1 MAEHQGGGR
10 GESAGDKA
18 REEFF
23 SEAQEIVDGLS
34 RDLLALDDVCR
45 RGGSDAELVNDVFRA
60 VHTLK
65 GLSGLFGAAMMSG
78 LSHELENLLDD
89 LRLGRIEL
97 TAQVLDL
104 LFQSVELYGRILT
117 AAKGDGPEPAAEVKA
132 LLAALGQV
140 AQQKGGG
147 GGSVVAQYELDP
159 GLLGVLT
166 EYEEHRLRTNLQAG
180 LSLYRM
186 RVQFQLATIDSALD
200 ELKAKT
206 RPHGEIITFLPTGEG
221 GDAESVELEILVAS
235 REGLST
241 LGVAVASSNVQ
252 IDEVR
257 RREAAPQRQSIPPA
271 GMGHR
276 ASEAPPA
283 MGTIPQHRQ
292 SFPPPGG
299 EGAAP
304 LGLETLET
312 DDYGDGVRTSRPPPA
327 GGLREPSF
335 PPPPINPGG
344 LGGAPPVQ
352 QQQQQRELTLRS
364 VTQTVRVDI
373 RKLDHL
379 MNIVGELAI
388 VRSAVSRLAER
399 VRVDGERST
408 DERHGG
414 ATKSQREEL
423 RELATSLTRLHR
435 SFDRHLSQMQNGILE
450 VRMVP
455 LGQVF
460 DKLARIVRQISREHE
475 KQVNLVVTGAET
487 EIDKLI
493 VEELSDPL
501 MHMMRNAIDHGIED
515 RDERMRVGKP
525 PVGTIALNAF
535 QKGNHVVIEVED
547 DGKGMDPSV
556 ILAAALRKGL
566 VTEAEGREMS
576 TKEILTLVFQ
586 PGFTTKEDVT
596 SLSGRGVGM
605 DIVKTNI
612 AKLGGVVDIT
622 SDVGIGTK
630 MTITLPITLAIISVL
645 IVEVAGRTYC
655 MPLASV
661 EEAIVFEESM
671 VRTFEGREVM
681 TQRGQTLPIARLAK
695 VFQLEGVRAGVW
707 FNEDAK
713 TPVPPPVK
721 ATRPKSY
728 VVIATVAERRV
739 GFVVDRLIGQ
749 QDIVIKA
756 LGKSLKKVRGFAG
769 ATELGDQRVG
779 LVLDAAALI
788 AEVLASPTEQQQQ
801 QQKDA
806 QQQQGTGTGARRLD
820 TSNVDVV
827 TGMGLGHAH
836 RGSLN

>member
-1 MAEHQGGGR
+1 MAEHSGGGGGGR

-97 TAQVLDL
+97 TSQVLDL
-104 LFQSVELYGRILT
+104 LFQSVELYGRILA
-117 AAKGDGPEPAAEVKA
+117 AAKGDAPEPAQEVKA
-132 LLAALGQV
+132 LLASLGQV

-180 LSLYRM
+180 LSLYRL
-186 RVQFQLATIDSALD
+186 RVQFQLSTIDSALD
-200 ELKAKT
+200 DLKSKT

-235 REGLST
+235 RAN
-241 LGVAVASSNVQ
+241 LGVLRGAVAGPNITVE
-252 IDEVR
+252 EVR
-257 RREAAPQRQSIPPA
+257 RRDGAPNPLASIPPPPLQDSPVFADA
-271 GMGHR
+271 GYHG
-276 ASEAPPA
+276 SLSPPTTA
-283 MGTIPQHRQ
+283 
-292 SFPPPGG
+292 GG
-299 EGAAP
+299 DA
-304 LGLETLET
+304 LLEEINAGIT
-312 DDYGDGVRTSRPPPA
+312 RTSAPPPA
-327 GGLREPSF
+327 PSF
-335 PPPPINPGG
+335 PPAAGLHPGTFPPNI
-344 LGGAPPVQ
+344 GAPAMPGAPGVVSGGTSGGGPPGRD
-352 QQQQQRELTLRS
+352 RELTLRS

-388 VRSAVSRLAER
+388 VRGVVARLSER
-399 VRVDGERST
+399 VRLDP
-408 DERHGG
+408 
-414 ATKSQREEL
+414 EL
-423 RELATSLTRLHR
+423 KEIAPDLHRLHR
-435 SFDRHLSQMQNGILE
+435 SFDRHLAQMQNGILE

-460 DKLARIVRQISREHE
+460 DKLARIVRQISREHD
-475 KQVNLVVTGAET
+475 KQVNLVITGAET

-501 MHMMRNAIDHGIED
+501 MHMIRNAIDHGIED
-515 RDERMRVGKP
+515 KDERMRVGKP

-535 QKGNHVVIEVED
+535 QKGNHVVLEIED
-547 DGKGMDPSV
+547 DGKGMDPAV
-556 ILAAALRKGL
+556 IVAAALRRGL
-566 VTEAEGREMS
+566 VTEAEAREMS
-576 TKEILTLVFQ
+576 SKEVLSFVFQ
-586 PGFTTKEDVT
+586 PGFTTRDDVT
-596 SLSGRGVGM
+596 ALSGRGVGM

-612 AKLGGVVDIT
+612 SKLGGVVDI
-622 SDVGIGTK
+622 SSEVGIGTK

-645 IVEVAGRTYC
+645 MLEVAGRTFC

-661 EEAIVFEESM
+661 EEAIVFDDSM
-671 VRTFEGREVM
+671 IKTFEGREVM
-681 TQRGQTLPIARLAK
+681 TQRGATLPIVRLAK
-695 VFQLEGVRAGVW
+695 LFQLEGWRPGVW
-707 FNEDAK
+707 INESAP
-713 TPVPPPVK
+713 TPKPPEVRPGRK
-721 ATRPKSY
+721 AKSY
-728 VVIATVAERRV
+728 CVVATVAERRV
-739 GFVVDRLIGQ
+739 GFIVDKLVGQ

-756 LGKSLKKVRGFAG
+756 LGKSLKKARGLAG

-788 AEVLASPTEQQQQ
+788 NEVLASP
-801 QQKDA
+801 D
-806 QQQQGTGTGARRLD
+806 GR
-820 TSNVDVV
+820 
-827 TGMGLGHAH
+827 HAH
-836 RGSLN
+836 ALEAAGRATPASSDGGLA

>member
-1 MAEHQGGGR
+1 MAENSGGGGR
-10 GESAGDKA
+10 DAGDKA

-34 RDLLALDDVCR
+34 RDLLGLDDVSR

-97 TAQVLDL
+97 TPQVLDL
-104 LFQSVELYGRILT
+104 LFQSVELYGRILS
-117 AAKGDGPEPAAEVKA
+117 ASKGDGPEPAAEVKQ

-235 REGLST
+235 REGLSV
-241 LGVAVASSNVQ
+241 LGAAVAGPNVT
-252 IDEVR
+252 IEEVR
-257 RREAAPQRQSIPPA
+257 RREPKESIRPP
-271 GMGHR
+271 R
-276 ASEAPPA
+276 FSEAPPPVKMPSLA
-283 MGTIPQHRQ
+283 
-292 SFPPPGG
+292 PPPT
-299 EGAAP
+299 AALP
-304 LGLETLET
+304 PEET
-312 DDYGDGVRTSRPPPA
+312 RTSMPPPA
-327 GGLREPSF
+327 QPSV
-335 PPPPINPGG
+335 PPPPSI
-344 LGGAPPVQ
+344 PPPREPPREVP
-352 QQQQQRELTLRS
+352 RELTLRS

-388 VRSAVSRLAER
+388 VRSAVSRLTERIRQDAEM
-399 VRVDGERST
+399 
-408 DERHGG
+408 
-414 ATKSQREEL
+414 

-435 SFDRHLSQMQNGILE
+435 SFDRHLSQMQSGILE

-460 DKLARIVRQISREHE
+460 DKLARIVRQISREHD

-547 DGKGMDPSV
+547 DGKGMDPAV
-556 ILAAALRKGL
+556 ILAAAQKRGL
-566 VTEAEGREMS
+566 VTEAEAREMS
-576 TKEILTLVFQ
+576 EKEVLAFVFE
-586 PGFTTKEDVT
+586 PGFTTRDEAT

-605 DIVKTNI
+605 DIVQTNI
-612 AKLGGVVDIT
+612 AKLGGVVDIS

-630 MTITLPITLAIISVL
+630 ITITLPITLAIISVL
-645 IVEVAGRTYC
+645 VVEVAGRTYC
-655 MPLASV
+655 VPLASV
-661 EEAIVFEESM
+661 EEAIVFDESQ

-681 TQRGQTLPIARLAK
+681 TQRGQTLPLARLAK
-695 VFQLEGVRAGVW
+695 LFQLEGVRPGVY

-713 TPVPPPVK
+713 TPIPPPMRP
-721 ATRPKSY
+721 TRPKSY
-728 VVIATVAERRV
+728 VVIATVADRRV
-739 GFVVDRLIGQ
+739 GFLVDRLVGQ

-756 LGKSLKKVRGFAG
+756 LGKTLKKVRGFAG

-788 AEVLASPTEQQQQ
+788 AEVLATEAPRAV
-801 QQKDA
+801 DA
-806 QQQQGTGTGARRLD
+806 GAL
-820 TSNVDVV
+820 
-827 TGMGLGHAH
+827 A
-836 RGSLN
+836 

>member
-1 MAEHQGGGR
+1 MAEHGGGGR
-10 GESAGDKA
+10 GGDAGDKA

-34 RDLLALDDVCR
+34 RDLLALDDVSR
-45 RGGSDAELVNDVFRA
+45 RGGTDAELVNDVFRA

-97 TAQVLDL
+97 TSQVLDL
-104 LFQSVELYGRILT
+104 LFQSVELYGRILA
-117 AAKGDGPEPAAEVKA
+117 AAKGDAPEPAQEVKA
-132 LLAALGQV
+132 LLSALGQV

-166 EYEEHRLRTNLQAG
+166 EYEEHRLRTNLQQG
-180 LSLYRM
+180 LLLYRL

-235 REGLST
+235 RANITT
-241 LGVAVASSNVQ
+241 LRGAIAGPNVS
-252 IDEVR
+252 IEEVR
-257 RREAAPQRQSIPPA
+257 RRDAAPLPSIPPPR
-271 GMGHR
+271 HV
-276 ASEAPPA
+276 SEAPPA
-283 MGTIPQHRQ
+283 SYTPPTTAAGNQGAL
-292 SFPPPGG
+292 PPPTGPG
-299 EGAAP
+299 PGFNMTIDERDLRDARGTSIPPPPMPPPPAAP
-304 LGLETLET
+304 SFAPGQAPP
-312 DDYGDGVRTSRPPPA
+312 GVASALPPPA
-327 GGLREPSF
+327 GGMHPAGASGAM
-335 PPPPINPGG
+335 PAV
-344 LGGAPPVQ
+344 GAP
-352 QQQQQRELTLRS
+352 QQQQREMTLRS

-379 MNIVGELAI
+379 MNIVGELAL
-388 VRSAVSRLAER
+388 VRSVMAKLEGR
-399 VRVDGERST
+399 VRLDPEMREFAT
-408 DERHGG
+408 D
-414 ATKSQREEL
+414 L
-423 RELATSLTRLHR
+423 NRLHR
-435 SFDRHLSQMQNGILE
+435 SFDRHLAQMQNGILE

-460 DKLARIVRQISREHE
+460 DKLARIVRQISREND
-475 KQVNLVVTGAET
+475 KQVNLVITGAET

-547 DGKGMDPSV
+547 DGKGMDPAV
-556 ILAAALRKGL
+556 IVAAAIRKNIISE
-566 VTEAEGREMS
+566 TEARDMS
-576 TKEILTLVFQ
+576 AKEVLALVFQ
-586 PGFTTKEDVT
+586 PGFTTREDVT

-645 IVEVAGRTYC
+645 IVEVAGRTFC

-671 VRTFEGREVM
+671 IRTFEGREVM
-681 TQRGQTLPIARLAK
+681 TQRGATLPIARLAK
-695 VFQLEGVRAGVW
+695 LFQLEGWKPGVW
-707 FNEDAK
+707 VNEEAK
-713 TPVPPPVK
+713 TPKPPK
-721 ATRPKSY
+721 ARTGRSKSY
-728 VVIATVAERRV
+728 VVIATVADRRV

-756 LGKSLKKVRGFAG
+756 LGRSLKNARGFAG

-788 AEVLASPTEQQQQ
+788 AEVLGSGGEKRLVAEAS
-801 QQKDA
+801 A
-806 QQQQGTGTGARRLD
+806 
-820 TSNVDVV
+820 
-827 TGMGLGHAH
+827 
-836 RGSLN
+836 

>member
-1 MAEHQGGGR
+1 MAEHSGGGR
-10 GESAGDKA
+10 GDSAGDKA

-34 RDLLALDDVCR
+34 RDLLALDEVSR

-104 LFQSVELYGRILT
+104 LFQSVELYGRILA
-117 AAKGDGPEPAAEVKA
+117 AAKGDGPEPGAEVKA
-132 LLAALGQV
+132 LLAALGHV
-140 AQQKGGG
+140 AQQKGG

-180 LSLYRM
+180 LFLYRI

-235 REGLST
+235 REGLSV
-241 LGVAVASSNVQ
+241 LGAAVAAANVT
-252 IDEVR
+252 IEEVR
-257 RREAAPQRQSIPPA
+257 RRDA
-271 GMGHR
+271 
-276 ASEAPPA
+276 APPA
-283 MGTIPQHRQ
+283 PRESLRPPRIPDAELTPLPF
-292 SFPPPGG
+292 SSSSGFPGSPLTPADEA
-299 EGAAP
+299 EGI
-304 LGLETLET
+304 
-312 DDYGDGVRTSRPPPA
+312 RTSRPPPIPT
-327 GGLREPSF
+327 GLPGMPSL
-335 PPPPINPGG
+335 PPPPPSSPNASGQ
-344 LGGAPPVQ
+344 AQ
-352 QQQQQRELTLRS
+352 RDQQQRELTLRS

-373 RKLDHL
+373 RKLDRL

-388 VRSAVSRLAER
+388 VRSSISRLTER
-399 VRVDGERST
+399 VRLAATLASGRKSDG
-408 DERHGG
+408 
-414 ATKSQREEL
+414 AAREGEM
-423 RELATSLTRLHR
+423 RELATTLTRLHR
-435 SFDRHLSQMQNGILE
+435 SFERHLAQMQNGILE

-460 DKLARIVRQISREHE
+460 DKLARIVRQISREHD
-475 KQVNLVVTGAET
+475 KQVNLVITGAET

-501 MHMMRNAIDHGIED
+501 MHMIRNAIDHGIED
-515 RDERMRVGKP
+515 RDERMIVQKP

-535 QKGNHVVIEVED
+535 QKGNHVVLEVED
-547 DGKGMDPSV
+547 DGKGMNPAV
-556 ILAAALRKGL
+556 ILAAALKRGL
-566 VTEAEGREMS
+566 VNEAEAREMS
-576 TKEILTLVFQ
+576 PKDILSLVFE
-586 PGFTTKEDVT
+586 PGFTTKDEAT

-605 DIVKTNI
+605 DVVKTNI
-612 AKLGGVVDIT
+612 AQLGGVVDIT
-622 SDVGIGTK
+622 SEVGIGTK

-645 IVEVAGRTYC
+645 IVEVAGRTFC
-655 MPLASV
+655 MPLANV
-661 EEAIVFEESM
+661 EEAIVFDDSM

-681 TQRGQTLPIARLAK
+681 TQRGATLPIARLAK
-695 VFQLEGVRAGVW
+695 VFHLEGHRAGVW

-713 TPVPPPVK
+713 TPVPPSVWSGGTIGKPN
-721 ATRPKSY
+721 RPKSF
-728 VVIATVAERRV
+728 VVIVAVANRRV
-739 GFVVDRLIGQ
+739 GFVVDRLVGQ

-756 LGKSLKKVRGFAG
+756 LGRTLKRVRGFAG

-788 AEVLASPTEQQQQ
+788 AEVLATPGEVAR
-801 QQKDA
+801 A
-806 QQQQGTGTGARRLD
+806 QPAP
-820 TSNVDVV
+820 VHV
-827 TGMGLGHAH
+827 TGDAGGLA
-836 RGSLN
+836 

>member
-1 MAEHQGGGR
+1 MAENVGGGGGR

-97 TAQVLDL
+97 TSQVLDL
-104 LFQSVELYGRILT
+104 LFQSVELYGRILA
-117 AAKGDGPEPAAEVKA
+117 AAKGDAPEPAPEVKA

-200 ELKAKT
+200 DLKAKT

-235 REGLST
+235 RAN
-241 LGVAVASSNVQ
+241 LGVLRGAVAGPNISVE
-252 IDEVR
+252 EVR
-257 RREAAPQRQSIPPA
+257 RRDGASNPLASIPPPPLDDRSRERDQTDPYGGVSMSPPTTSGGDALLDEINAA
-271 GMGHR
+271 G
-276 ASEAPPA
+276 A
-283 MGTIPQHRQ
+283 
-292 SFPPPGG
+292 
-299 EGAAP
+299 GA
-304 LGLETLET
+304 T
-312 DDYGDGVRTSRPPPA
+312 RTSAPPPA
-327 GGLREPSF
+327 PSF
-335 PPPPINPGG
+335 PPGPGG
-344 LGGAPPVQ
+344 QLGTFPPGGIPGMPVPGIAAGGAGAAAQ
-352 QQQQQRELTLRS
+352 GASGGSGATQRELTLRS

-388 VRSAVSRLAER
+388 VRGVVARLSER
-399 VRVDGERST
+399 VRLDPDLKEIAP
-408 DERHGG
+408 DLH
-414 ATKSQREEL
+414 
-423 RELATSLTRLHR
+423 RLHR
-435 SFDRHLSQMQNGILE
+435 SFDRHLAQMQNGILE

-460 DKLARIVRQISREHE
+460 DKLARIVRQISREHD
-475 KQVNLVVTGAET
+475 KQVNLVITGAET

-501 MHMMRNAIDHGIED
+501 MHMIRNAIDHGIED
-515 RDERMRVGKP
+515 KDERMRVGKP
-525 PVGTIALNAF
+525 AVGTIALNAF
-535 QKGNHVVIEVED
+535 QKGNHVVLEIED
-547 DGKGMDPSV
+547 DGKGMDPKV
-556 ILAAALRKGL
+556 ILAAALRRGL
-566 VTEAEGREMS
+566 VTESEAREMS
-576 TKEILTLVFQ
+576 DKEVLTLVFQ
-586 PGFTTKEDVT
+586 PGFTTRDDVT
-596 SLSGRGVGM
+596 ALSGRGVGM

-612 AKLGGVVDIT
+612 SKLGGVVDI
-622 SDVGIGTK
+622 SSEVGIGTK

-645 IVEVAGRTYC
+645 MLEVAGRTFC

-661 EEAIVFEESM
+661 EEAIVFDDAM
-671 VRTFEGREVM
+671 IKTFEGREVM
-681 TQRGQTLPIARLAK
+681 TQRGATLPIARLAK
-695 VFQLEGVRAGVW
+695 LFQLEGWRPGVW
-707 FNEDAK
+707 INESAP
-713 TPVPPPVK
+713 TPKPPEVRPGRK
-721 ATRPKSY
+721 AKSY
-728 VVIATVAERRV
+728 CVVATVADRRV
-739 GFVVDRLIGQ
+739 GFIVDRLVGQ

-756 LGKSLKKVRGFAG
+756 LGKSLKKARGLAG

-788 AEVLASPTEQQQQ
+788 NEVLASSTEGRIAGALEGPRSP
-801 QQKDA
+801 KTGIDPRDA
-806 QQQQGTGTGARRLD
+806 RSDG
-820 TSNVDVV
+820 
-827 TGMGLGHAH
+827 GM
-836 RGSLN
+836 S